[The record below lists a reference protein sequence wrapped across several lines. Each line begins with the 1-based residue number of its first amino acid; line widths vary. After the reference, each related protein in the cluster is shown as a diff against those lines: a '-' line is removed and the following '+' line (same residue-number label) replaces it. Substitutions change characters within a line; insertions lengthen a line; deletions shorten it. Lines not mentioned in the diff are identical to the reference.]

1 MSNTPHDRTAPAP
14 PPDDVAAAPHSRPAR
29 TTADDPLETASPV
42 HPDGA
47 APRGSRADAGGT
59 HGVGAGRASS
69 SRADETVVA
78 SRGTAVPETTGRG
91 AERAGR
97 TGEQTAPVDP
107 ALDKPVKRGISGT
120 VWAALI
126 LGVVVLILLL
136 VFIIQNNVSTRFEY
150 MAWEFSLPL
159 GVAMLFSAIA
169 GALIMA
175 LVGSVRIFTLG
186 HRLRKLEKE
195 RQRIRTAVSD

>member
-1 MSNTPHDRTAPAP
+1 MSTTPHDRTTAAREPGGDDAARPRGTRGPAGEPLGSPAP
-14 PPDDVAAAPHSRPAR
+14 G
-29 TTADDPLETASPV
+29 EQ
-42 HPDGA
+42 
-47 APRGSRADAGGT
+47 RA
-59 HGVGAGRASS
+59 GAGRAAPSP
-69 SRADETVVA
+69 VA
-78 SRGTAVPETTGRG
+78 E
-91 AERAGR
+91 ERASAPR
-97 TGEQTAPVDP
+97 TTAADDVEPRPSEPPRTSESAHATGQQAPVDP
-107 ALDKPVKRGISGT
+107 ALDKPAKRGVSGT